1 MFVRLSRAVFDEAGD
16 DGDSAGGGDNSGGG
30 EDVSALKEQMAG
42 VIAENERLTAKIT
55 AANKHQKESEK
66 AARDSARKEAEA
78 NGNYEQ
84 LFKSSEQDRE
94 ALTLQLTELRQ
105 SNEAKEVNN
114 ASMKIAAGLAE
125 GPNIEILSDYL
136 SRRLKFTEEGIKV
149 TDETGNLTVSTLDDL
164 SKEFSGSARFASLIK
179 GNQSSGGGAA
189 GGSNSGSAAKEMNRA
204 DFDGLDP
211 VAKMKFI
218 KDGGIT
224 TDN

>member
-1 MFVRLSRAVFDEAGD
+1 
-16 DGDSAGGGDNSGGG
+16 
-30 EDVSALKEQMAG
+30 
-42 VIAENERLTAKIT
+42 
-55 AANKHQKESEK
+55 
-66 AARDSARKEAEA
+66 
-78 NGNYEQ
+78 
-84 LFKSSEQDRE
+84 
-94 ALTLQLTELRQ
+94 
-105 SNEAKEVNN
+105 
-114 ASMKIAAGLAE
+114 
-125 GPNIEILSDYL
+125 
-136 SRRLKFTEEGIKV
+136 
-149 TDETGNLTVSTLDDL
+149 LTVSTLDDL